1 MATSSLNARKL
12 RPDSI
17 DLRGRNDS
25 IFSVNRGPMTPQ
37 KRDKSQFGDHR
48 QRAFV
53 ESMQN
58 AFRTISFRSEPTV
71 GEEDLTRRST
81 PRKARKMISQTQ
93 APGKTNYTL
102 MDKKSEELV
111 QSFVPDCYEHILNF
125 HHYRSDIARL
135 NSGFK
140 VLYLSGDKDEAEKDS
155 NLRRVCGQKSKTPK
169 VKAPSISR
177 RYLKLPGRKITSTR
191 KANTVATKELTSS
204 QNIKEKGSHNS
215 NKNNKIN
222 SKEKLTSSS
231 ERVHGLNF
239 MTTEANLNVIQ
250 RQHWED
256 DQKQPNIQSEK
267 AELPCFKL
275 GGNASVE
282 ERVEN
287 QPSLQSFASDI
298 PPNPSMTIPEDLSRR
313 SSIRTLVFEG
323 EDVWER
329 NGKKSTMPEPQTTSH
344 RKPANQRQ
352 RYLAPF
358 HSRFPHLKAS
368 SAPTSSSQ
376 MRQKR
381 FEDFTAV
388 PSWQQYRILC
398 DAFRPSTEMNFYQ
411 KFKRPK
417 FATATELE
425 YYIDIVSET
434 TNDSSLHMS

>member
-12 RPDSI
+12 KPERQE
-17 DLRGRNDS
+17 LRGRNNC
-25 IFSVNRGPMTPQ
+25 IFSVNRGPVTTQ
-37 KRDKSQFGDHR
+37 KRDKSQFEDHR

-53 ESMQN
+53 GSMQN

-71 GEEDLTRRST
+71 GEENLTRRST
-81 PRKARKMISQTQ
+81 SRKAGEMISQTQ

-102 MDKKSEELV
+102 MNKKSEELL
-111 QSFVPDCYEHILNF
+111 QNFVPECYEHILNF

-140 VLYLSGDKDEAEKDS
+140 VLYLSGNKDEAEKET
-155 NLRRVCGQKSKTPK
+155 NLRRVYGQKSKTPK
-169 VKAPSISR
+169 GKASSINR
-177 RYLKLPGRKITSTR
+177 HCLKLPGRKITSTR
-191 KANTVATKELTSS
+191 KANTVATKEVTSS

-215 NKNNKIN
+215 NKNNKMN
-222 SKEKLTSSS
+222 SKEKLTSFRA
-231 ERVHGLNF
+231 RVYRQNF
-239 MTTEANLNVIQ
+239 MTTDANLNTKQ
-250 RQHWED
+250 RQHCKD
-256 DQKQPNIQSEK
+256 DQKQPNIQCEN
-267 AELPCFKL
+267 EQPCFKH
-275 GGNASVE
+275 GNAPVE

-287 QPSLQSFASDI
+287 QPSLHIIASDI
-298 PPNPSMTIPEDLSRR
+298 RPNPPMTTPEDLSRR

-323 EDVWER
+323 EDVSD
-329 NGKKSTMPEPQTTSH
+329 GKKATMPAPQTKSH
-344 RKPANQRQ
+344 RKVANQRQ
-352 RYLAPF
+352 HYLAPF

-434 TNDSSLHMS
+434 TNDSSLHML